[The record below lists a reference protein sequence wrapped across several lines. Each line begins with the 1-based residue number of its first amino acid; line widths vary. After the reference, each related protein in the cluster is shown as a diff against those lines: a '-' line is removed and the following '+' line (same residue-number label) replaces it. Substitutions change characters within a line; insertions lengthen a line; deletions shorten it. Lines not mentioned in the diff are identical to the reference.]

1 VTELPG
7 NLRDIVTQLK
17 EPVTASAGFR
27 ERVMN
32 AVRATHPRRPLAW
45 IVGGVLAAGVALFL
59 LFHPRS
65 DTERPTTFLLL
76 APRATTVALVGDFN
90 DWDPSATPLQ
100 SVGDSAW
107 FVVVSLKPGRYRYSF
122 VVDGQRWMADPTAA
136 RAVDHDF
143 GPESSVVTVLS
154 RRT

>member
-1 VTELPG
+1 MTELPG
-7 NLRDIVTQLK
+7 NLRDMVTHLK

-32 AVRATHPRRPLAW
+32 EVRAAKPRRPLAW
-45 IVGGVLAAGVALFL
+45 IAGGVLAAGVALFL
-59 LFHPRS
+59 FFHPRGDS
-65 DTERPTTFLLL
+65 ERPTTFLLL
-76 APRATTVALVGDFN
+76 APHATKVALVGDFN

-136 RAVDHDF
+136 PAVDHDF